1 MQESNHLV
9 QSITTMIMLNIK
21 RYGFTEVYSKYRF
34 IQSTAWGFGSA
45 EKMSV
50 IKPKYD
56 FYENAAFLDDPHNA
70 DLTRKPKAIAH
81 KIGTEPRVSL

>member
-1 MQESNHLV
+1 M
-9 QSITTMIMLNIK
+9 
-21 RYGFTEVYSKYRF
+21 
-34 IQSTAWGFGSA
+34 ST
-45 EKMSV
+45 

-81 KIGTEPRVSL
+81 KIGTEPRVNILVII

>member
-1 MQESNHLV
+1 
-9 QSITTMIMLNIK
+9 
-21 RYGFTEVYSKYRF
+21 
-34 IQSTAWGFGSA
+34 
-45 EKMSV
+45 MSV

-81 KIGTEPRVSL
+81 KIGTEPRVGLIYFPT